1 MTLPVFVPRSPRL
14 VLRALPL
21 ALAAGLG
28 ACAVPPATPG
38 APAAPG
44 ASAPRAGVSRP
55 GGAPFAAAAASG
67 AASESAS
74 ETASETASEAAELS
88 PGGVESGA
96 ASAPL
101 GMPAIAQLLRQI
113 SAMSQASANQR
124 QQQLQALGARRRPEQ
139 RLELAYLLI
148 ARAAP
153 TIEEAAQAHELLGG
167 LDFLTEDRASRQFIR
182 VLQRLSRQTVELSQA
197 RADLVKANRKAAD
210 LEDKI
215 GQIKNLEVQLQN
227 RSQEHAPK
235 PPPPKGPAR

>member
-21 ALAAGLG
+21 MLAACLG
-28 ACAVPPATPG
+28 ACAVPQASPG

-44 ASAPRAGVSRP
+44 NGAPRAGVSRP

-67 AASESAS
+67 SASGAASEI
-74 ETASETASEAAELS
+74 ASEAGELS

-101 GMPAIAQLLRQI
+101 GMPAIAQMLRQI
-113 SAMSQASANQR
+113 AAMSQASANQR

-153 TIEEAAQAHELLGG
+153 TSEEAAQAHELLGG

-235 PPPPKGPAR
+235 PPAPKGPAR

>member
-67 AASESAS
+67 SASES
-74 ETASETASEAAELS
+74 ASETASEAAELS